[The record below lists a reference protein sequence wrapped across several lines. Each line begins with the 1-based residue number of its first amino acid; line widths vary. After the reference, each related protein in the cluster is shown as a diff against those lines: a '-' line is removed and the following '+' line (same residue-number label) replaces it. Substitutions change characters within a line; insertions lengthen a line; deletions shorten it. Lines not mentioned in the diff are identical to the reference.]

1 MVLKFYNS
9 LSRTIEEFK
18 PINKDTVGFYSCGP
32 TVYNFP
38 HIGNMRAYIFADI
51 LKRTLLFASFRV
63 HHIMNLT
70 DVDDKTIRD
79 SQKEKRTLKEFTE
92 FYTEAFYRD
101 RDLLNIIPATI
112 YTKATDYIEEMVAII
127 ITLIEKGY
135 AYRSDDGSIYFKISK
150 DITYG
155 KLSHLVQEELSA
167 NASLRMKADEYDK
180 DSVQD
185 FALWK
190 AWDSD
195 DGEVYWETALG
206 KGRPGW
212 HIECSAMSMSTLGH
226 HFDIHTGGKDNLFPH
241 HENEIA
247 QSESAT
253 GEPFVNYW
261 LHNEWLLVD
270 GKKMAKSTG
279 NFYTLRDIEERDFDP
294 LSFRYLTLLVHYR
307 TPLNFTW
314 EALLASET
322 ALIRLR
328 SALQALPQ
336 DGIIDSIYREK
347 FENYVEN
354 DLDTPRALALSW
366 ELLKDTTVSPSSKR
380 ATIVFFD
387 TLYGL
392 SLEKELPVA
401 TIPKEITDILEERKK
416 AREEKDWEKS
426 DILRNQIEKIGYEL
440 LDGKEDTKVFKR
452 KNFQE

>member
-1 MVLKFYNS
+1 MVLRFYNS

-18 PINKDTVGFYSCGP
+18 PINDTSVGFYSCGP

-38 HIGNMRAYIFADI
+38 HIGNFRAYIFADI
-51 LKRTLLFASFRV
+51 LKRVLLFSSFNV

-79 SQKEKRTLKEFTE
+79 SQKENRTLKEFTE
-92 FYTEAFYRD
+92 FYAEAFYQD
-101 RDLLNIIPATI
+101 RDLLNILPPEK

-127 ITLIEKGY
+127 VTLIKKDY
-135 AYRSDDGSIYFKISK
+135 AYKSEDGSIYFKISK
-150 DITYG
+150 DTDYG
-155 KLSHLVQEELSA
+155 KLSHLVLEELTA

-190 AWDSD
+190 AWDKN
-195 DGEVYWETALG
+195 DGDVYWDTVLG
-206 KGRPGW
+206 RGRPGW

-270 GKKMAKSTG
+270 GKKMAKSAG
-279 NFYTLRDIEERDFDP
+279 NFYTLRDIENRNFDP
-294 LSFRYLTLLVHYR
+294 LSFRYLTLLTHYR

-314 EALLASET
+314 EGLLASET
-322 ALIRLR
+322 ALVRLR
-328 SALQALPQ
+328 NHVQSFPE
-336 DGIIDSIYREK
+336 GGEINTIYRKK
-347 FENYVEN
+347 FEEIMEN
-354 DLDTPRALALSW
+354 DVDTPRALALSW
-366 ELLKDTTVSPSSKR
+366 EILKDTTVSPESKR
-380 ATIVFFD
+380 ATILLFD
-387 TLYGL
+387 TIYGL
-392 SLEKELPVA
+392 SLDKKTAVYP
-401 TIPKEITDILEERKK
+401 IPKEVTELLNE
-416 AREEKDWEKS
+416 REEARKEKKWDRS
-426 DILRNQIEKIGYEL
+426 DILRDTIEKMGYGII
-440 LDGKEDTKVFKR
+440 DDATGTKIFR
-452 KNFQE
+452 KKNLE